1 MKVYKLHKKQILPI
15 SKEEAWDFF
24 SSPKNLREITP
35 DELDFV
41 ITSDLPERMY
51 PGMIVTYR
59 VRPLFGIPVSW
70 VTEITQVQEPNY
82 FIDEQ
87 RFGPYKLWHHQH
99 HFTETDEGLLCEDIV
114 HYGLPFGIFGRMAH
128 PIIVKGQLEKIFN
141 YRFEFLEKKFG
152 K

>member
-51 PGMIVTYR
+51 PGMIVTYK

-70 VTEITQVQEPNY
+70 VTEITQVQEPNF